1 MTDLVHFFEAELL
14 GSMREKYQQFVIGL
28 RAQLEN
34 IVSNKALRTIMTGRS
49 DVNIDEHLET
59 GGTWQSI
66 PHWASYVKQ
75 VMPSANL

>member
-59 GGTWQSI
+59 GGPGSQYRTGQ
-66 PHWASYVKQ
+66 AT
-75 VMPSANL
+75 

>member
-34 IVSNKALRTIMTGRS
+34 IVSNEALRTIMTGRS

-59 GGTWQSI
+59 GGPGSQYRTGQ
-66 PHWASYVKQ
+66 AT
-75 VMPSANL
+75 